1 MSADVTRDGRALR
14 LAVVGKG
21 GAGKSVIAGTLARAL
36 ARRGE
41 TVLALD
47 SDLMPGLALSLGAS
61 APAMPPL
68 LDGAERREDGRWRL
82 RKGIGPVRAIERYA
96 TAAPD
101 GVRLLQCGKATEEGT
116 KPIMGAVN
124 AFYQVI
130 HRLPAARSLSGWQI
144 VGDLPAGPRQAAFD
158 WAPYADTYLV
168 VVEPTWKSVLTARR
182 LARLARARGA
192 VVVPV
197 ASKVGDETAV
207 ARIEAMLGER
217 VPAAVPADPAVS
229 EAERL
234 GVAPIDAAPEA
245 PAVRAVA
252 ALAERL
258 VERRIE
264 GA

>member
-1 MSADVTRDGRALR
+1 
-14 LAVVGKG
+14 VGKG

-61 APAMPPL
+61 APPMPPL
-68 LDGAERREDGRWRL
+68 LDAAERREDGRWRL

-130 HRLPAARSLSGWQI
+130 HRLPAARSLSGWQM

-234 GVAPIDAAPEA
+234 GLAPIDAAPEA